1 MKRNREINIEEINI
15 HLISAAKVFRQK
27 YWQIDI
33 ALMRVNIAIKM

>member
-15 HLISAAKVFRQK
+15 HLISTAKVFQK